1 MAQTPEGKVKDKV
14 KKLLKKY
21 DCYYFMPV
29 QAGYGAATLDFL
41 VCCKGQFIGIETKA
55 PGKKATERQ
64 QLTMNQMW
72 EAGGMSLVVDG
83 SEEHMQMLEGY
94 LVGIDL
100 MYHSRPDQ
108 FVEVIDD

>member
-14 KKLLKKY
+14 KKLLKKH

-41 VCCKGQFIGIETKA
+41 VCCKGCFIGIETKA

-64 QLTMNQMW
+64 LLTMEGMEN
-72 EAGGMSLVVDG
+72 AGGLALVVDG
-83 SEEHMQMLEGY
+83 SEGHMRMLENY
-94 LVGIDL
+94 LIGITL
-100 MYHSRPDQ
+100 MGRSQYHK
-108 FVEVIDD
+108 FVEIKDD